1 MITVIDDEFLDEE
14 EREEVKNSCLNL
26 LHLATMMPKLY
37 EKGFSIYMLPLGLY
51 VRQHNYESDIK
62 IKRIM
67 LETFDWLYFKLF
79 EKISD
84 IYGTTCTLNENLN
97 PPGFHIFIDKVDFR
111 ITEPNYHVDKFP
123 MIEDLKDKEITSW
136 IVPITLPKKPTGLK
150 FKDGEQFYYKE
161 GMLAN
166 WSGNNQHAIWPV
178 IQEEGEYRI
187 TLQSHSY
194 INDNGSVTVFW

>member
-1 MITVIDDEFLDEE
+1 MITIVEDQFLDEE
-14 EREEVKNSCLNL
+14 ERKEVKNSCLNL
-26 LHLATMMPKLY
+26 LHLATPYSGTSSL
-37 EKGFSIYMLPLGLY
+37 YMLPLGLY
-51 VRQHNYESDIK
+51 VSQHHEPDTK
-62 IKRIM
+62 IKTTM

-84 IYGTTCTLNENLN
+84 IYGMTCTMHENLN
-97 PPGFHIFIDKVDFR
+97 PPGFHIFTGKVDSR
-111 ITEPNYHVDKFP
+111 TGEPNYHVDKFP